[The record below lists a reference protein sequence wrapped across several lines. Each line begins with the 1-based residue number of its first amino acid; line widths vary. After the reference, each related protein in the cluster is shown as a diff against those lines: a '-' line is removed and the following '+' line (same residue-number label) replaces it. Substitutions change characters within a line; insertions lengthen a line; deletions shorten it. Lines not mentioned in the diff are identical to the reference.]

1 MKPLI
6 NPIFQTSNFEI
17 KDDRV
22 WSYSRSANPT
32 RTQLESELAR
42 LENAKHGMAFA
53 TGLAAVDAVMRLFE
67 AGDEILCY
75 QDLYGGSYR
84 LFEKVH
90 TDKVFKY
97 FGGKYPLSK
106 EEEPSQYSFITEKC
120 KAVYIETP
128 TNPTLQTVDIRRMAE
143 IAKKRGILLI
153 VDNTIA
159 TPYYQNPLDLGA
171 DIVIHSVSKYINGHG
186 DVVMGAV
193 CLNNDEIYDKLSF
206 IQRMAGAIPG
216 PQDCWLVSRGLKTL
230 QVRMDRITE
239 TSRQMAEFLSKHPK
253 VASVSY
259 PGFSG
264 VISISLKENTEK
276 EALRVCNATKT
287 FTFAVSLGGCSS
299 LITHCATTNNVIMD
313 RETRLKIGVTDS
325 LLRLSIGLEGPQELI
340 NDLNQ
345 AL

>member
-6 NPIFQTSNFEI
+6 SPIYQTSNYLLEG
-17 KDDRV
+17 DNPNQGYT
-22 WSYSRSANPT
+22 YSRSANPS
-32 RTQLESELAR
+32 RDELQESIAKLEH
-42 LENAKHGMAFA
+42 AKHCLVFA
-53 TGLAAVDAVMRLFE
+53 SGLAAVDAVMRLFK

-90 TDKVFKY
+90 TDKKFTYTAGEYEITSNTKAIY
-97 FGGKYPLSK
+97 F
-106 EEEPSQYSFITEKC
+106 
-120 KAVYIETP
+120 ETP
-128 TNPTLQTVDIRRMAE
+128 TNPTLQEIDINK
-143 IAKKRGILLI
+143 IAQEAQGILVI
-153 VDNTIA
+153 VDNTLA

-193 CLNNDEIYDKLSF
+193 CVNDDKLFERLAF

-230 QVRMDRITE
+230 GIRMDRITKTAQE
-239 TSRQMAEFLSKHPK
+239 VVKFLTLHPRVAK
-253 VASVSY
+253 VNY

-264 VISISLKENTEK
+264 VISISLIEDTEQ
-276 EALRVCNATKT
+276 EALRICNATKV
-287 FTFAVSLGGCSS
+287 FQFAVSLGGCSS
-299 LITHCATTNNVIMD
+299 LITHCASTNNAIMD
-313 RETRLKIGVTDS
+313 RETRHKIGVTDS
-325 LLRLSIGLEGPQELI
+325 LLRLSIGLEEPEELI
-340 NDLNQ
+340 EDLNK